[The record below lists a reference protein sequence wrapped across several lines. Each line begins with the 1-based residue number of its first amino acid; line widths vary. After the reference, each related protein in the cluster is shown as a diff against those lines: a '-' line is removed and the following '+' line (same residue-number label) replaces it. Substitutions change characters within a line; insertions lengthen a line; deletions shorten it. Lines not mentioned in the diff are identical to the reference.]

1 MIKPLPLTDL
11 RTLAFCAACVIAPA
25 QANALTLTIPT
36 NFLNANAIQTFSDFG
51 MKGLKAVDIAVK
63 PLGNATEISK
73 QPLAYNLPVTKLT
86 IEGIKPVGGGSIGSA
101 LLFERLNDDD
111 VLRKLVLANFM
122 IDFKKKIVLAD
133 ATYNGQTR
141 ASTPI
146 YTFNEQT
153 PLAIKYKFPLSITA
167 YQVLDK
173 LFLTPEAKVAFTEG
187 LDLPGFAKPILDQTD
202 YGTITID
209 VKVSIRNPAVST
221 RPYVP
226 AP

>member
-1 MIKPLPLTDL
+1 MNTSLSLTDL
-11 RTLAFCAACVIAPA
+11 RTLALCAACAAAPI

-36 NFLNANAIQTFSDFG
+36 NFLNANAIQTFSEFG
-51 MKGLKAVDIAVK
+51 VKGLNAVDITVK
-63 PLGNATEISK
+63 ALGNSTEISTA
-73 QPLAYNLPVTKLT
+73 PLAFNLPVTKLSVQ
-86 IEGIKPVGGGSIGSA
+86 GLKPSGGGSIGSA
-101 LLFERLNDDD
+101 LGFERLNDED

-122 IDFKKKIVLAD
+122 IDFKKKLVLAD
-133 ATYNGQTR
+133 ATYNGQTH

-146 YTFNEQT
+146 YTFNEQS

-187 LDLPGFAKPILDQTD
+187 LDLPPFAKPILDSTD

-209 VKVSIRNPAVST
+209 VKVSLRNKPVPT